1 LFWICLVNFVSLIS
15 VCISKYIL
23 RNMKTFL
30 LRNIIENFPAIEIES
45 IEYFDFDCLKL
56 LSIIQI
62 YKFWKCWLLK
72 FGTMPKTA
80 RCGNVN
86 APKLLWL
93 YSFRW
98 CDGNIHECVCVKT
111 SECSVHSNP
120 VNGSVS
126 VVWEIARP
134 S

>member
-1 LFWICLVNFVSLIS
+1 
-15 VCISKYIL
+15 
-23 RNMKTFL
+23 MKTFL

-72 FGTMPKTA
+72 LGTMPKTA
-80 RCGNVN
+80 ECVN

-93 YSFRW
+93 FSFKW
-98 CDGNIHECVCVKT
+98 CDGNIHECVCENKWMF
-111 SECSVHSNP
+111 CSFKS
-120 VNGSVS
+120 SQ
-126 VVWEIARP
+126 W
-134 S
+134 